1 MVQISGPKAQVDK
14 VKSVAQ
20 LEQGL
25 FGKEIQIRAM
35 IPIESENMTSDM
47 HPVEQVGVT
56 GIVDFKL

>member
-1 MVQISGPKAQVDK
+1 
-14 VKSVAQ
+14 
-20 LEQGL
+20 
-25 FGKEIQIRAM
+25 M